1 MITPYFSSYLLLG
14 VLSAT
19 LKLSIFCAV
28 IALIVFLITKH
39 KKMDNQS
46 QANQNGNVLPGSNQS
61 DSQSG
66 AQTTLPPKKQQKRYS
81 ALSVFMAV
89 ILFGVVVMF
98 GERLIFDLNRFL
110 NPVIDDDYTKFMNEQ
125 QYSARRS
132 FDLDSPKMPI
142 RSYELSQDIAGGVV
156 SNTQI
161 YYNTTQKGRY
171 MMYKLIIHAAV
182 IIPIFVFSFMLF
194 YFKRKNYQLRPLL
207 ISFVFVAF
215 WLMFHLL
222 GETIDFVMNEYRNV
236 AIYVILIILAVVFG
250 SLAYYTQIKQHSKE
264 RSKA

>member
-1 MITPYFSSYLLLG
+1 MITPYFSSYLVLG
-14 VLSAT
+14 VLGAT
-19 LKLSIFCAV
+19 LKLLIFCAI
-28 IALIVFLITKH
+28 IALIIFLITKH
-39 KKMDNQS
+39 KKMDKQP
-46 QANQNGNVLPGSNQS
+46 QTGQNGSVLPGSNQPNN
-61 DSQSG
+61 QSNVQ
-66 AQTTLPPKKQQKRYS
+66 AALPPKKQQKRYS

-125 QYSARRS
+125 QYSGRRS

-142 RSYELSQDIAGGVV
+142 RSYELSQDMAGVV

-161 YYNTTQKGRY
+161 YYNTVQKGRY

-182 IIPIFVFSFMLF
+182 IIPAFIFSFMLF

-207 ISFVFVAF
+207 TSFLLAAF

-222 GETIDFVMNEYRNV
+222 GETTNFVMNEYRNI
-236 AIYVILIILAVVFG
+236 AIYVILLILAIVFG
-250 SLAYYTQIKQHSKE
+250 SLAYYTQIKQHSKG
-264 RSKA
+264 RSNA